1 MFIFVQYNYKQEMKI
16 ETMANTEA
24 MKKARAKYTENTKM
38 VGTAIQID
46 IYQKMLEYCEQ
57 KDITKKAFIEA
68 AIAYY
73 LDRH

>member
-1 MFIFVQYNYKQEMKI
+1 MP
-16 ETMANTEA
+16 TTEA
-24 MKKARAKYTENTKM
+24 IKRAKTKYEQNLNKVNAM
-38 VGTAIQID
+38 IDKQI
-46 IYQKMLEYCEQ
+46 YNQMLEYCEQ